1 MNNEPIDIKT
11 LETIFNSMV
20 RTMNQ
25 SKNDIYAISE
35 QSRQNY
41 EQMKAELEKVKQ
53 DICLL
58 IKNNDLLET
67 KSRQSRRRLAEVSK
81 NFQLYSE
88 VEVREAYEAANNL
101 HLKLSMNEMEE
112 KQLRKRRDELE
123 RRLEGL
129 METIERAEQLVTQ
142 VATVINYLTSD
153 LKNVGTAL
161 EDAKQKQE
169 FSIRIIEAQEEERKR
184 LSRDIHDGPAQ
195 MLANVLLRAG
205 LVEKLFNEEGKT
217 SALSELKTLRMSVRA
232 ALIEVRRVIFDLR
245 PMALDDLGVGPAL
258 KKYLSK
264 IEEFEKDVDIH
275 IQSIGNERRFHT
287 NIEAAVFRLVQ
298 ESVSNALKHG
308 KPSSIW
314 VKVEWLRDTLNI
326 IIKDNGK
333 GFDIN
338 KVKEKSFGL
347 IGMRERV
354 DLLKGVMKI
363 NSTIGK
369 GTLILFK
376 IPLKNEGNK
385 N

>member
-1 MNNEPIDIKT
+1 
-11 LETIFNSMV
+11 MV

-25 SKNDIYAISE
+25 SKNDIYVISE

-41 EQMKAELEKVKQ
+41 EQMRAELEEVKQ
-53 DICLL
+53 DISLL
-58 IKNNDLLET
+58 ITENDLMEV
-67 KSRQSRRRLAEVSK
+67 KSRQSRRRLADVSK
-81 NFQLYSE
+81 NFQSYSE
-88 VEVREAYEAANNL
+88 VEVREAYEVASKL
-101 HLKLSMNEMEE
+101 QLKLSMNEMEE
-112 KQLRKRRDELE
+112 KRLRKRRDELE
-123 RRLEGL
+123 RQLEGL
-129 METIERAEQLVTQ
+129 LETIDRAEQLVTQ

-153 LKNVGTAL
+153 LKNVGAAL

-205 LVEKLFNEEGKT
+205 LVEKIFNEEGKA
-217 SALSELKTLRMSVRA
+217 SALSELKSLRMNVRA

-245 PMALDDLGVGPAL
+245 PMSLDDLGVGPAL
-258 KKYLSK
+258 KKYLSQ
-264 IEEFEKDVDIH
+264 IEDFEKDVDIH
-275 IQSIGNERRFHT
+275 FQSIGNEQRFHT
-287 NIEAAVFRLVQ
+287 NFEAAVFRLVQ
-298 ESVSNALKHG
+298 ESVANALKHG

-333 GFDIN
+333 GFDVN
-338 KVKEKSFGL
+338 KVKKKSFGL

-354 DLLKGVMKI
+354 DLLKGAMKI

-369 GTLILFK
+369 GTIILFQ
-376 IPLKNEGNK
+376 IPLNNEGN
-385 N
+385 

>member
-11 LETIFNSMV
+11 LDAIFNSMV

-25 SKNDIYAISE
+25 SKNDIYVISE

-41 EQMKAELEKVKQ
+41 EQMRAELEEVKQ
-53 DICLL
+53 DISLL
-58 IKNNDLLET
+58 ITENDLMEV
-67 KSRQSRRRLAEVSK
+67 KSRQSRRRLADVSK
-81 NFQLYSE
+81 NFQSYSE
-88 VEVREAYEAANNL
+88 VEVREAYEVASKL
-101 HLKLSMNEMEE
+101 QLKLSMNEMEE
-112 KQLRKRRDELE
+112 KRLRKRRDELE
-123 RRLEGL
+123 RQLEGL
-129 METIERAEQLVTQ
+129 LETIDRAEQLVTQ

-153 LKNVGTAL
+153 LKNVGAAL

-205 LVEKLFNEEGKT
+205 LVEKIFNEEGKA
-217 SALSELKTLRMSVRA
+217 SALSELKSLRMNVRA

-245 PMALDDLGVGPAL
+245 PMSLDDLGVGPAL
-258 KKYLSK
+258 KKYLSQ
-264 IEEFEKDVDIH
+264 IEDFEKDVDIH
-275 IQSIGNERRFHT
+275 FQSIGNEQRFHT
-287 NIEAAVFRLVQ
+287 NFEAAVFRLVQ
-298 ESVSNALKHG
+298 ESVANALKHG

-333 GFDIN
+333 GFDVN
-338 KVKEKSFGL
+338 KVKKKSFGL

-354 DLLKGVMKI
+354 DLLKGAMKI

-369 GTLILFK
+369 GTIILFQ
-376 IPLKNEGNK
+376 IPLNNEGN
-385 N
+385 